1 MPADM
6 LTLPVETFYFDSL
19 QFLYHLALA
28 VLVGGALALS
38 VPGAPD
44 DLLAR
49 FDRLAIVALLLL
61 AVTSVLKAS
70 GFEVAEPRL
79 YARWIALGLLAVA
92 TLYGSVWARPVAR
105 ALRSTTP
112 AFDDLRADAPARR
125 ESAKLHGAARR
136 AMRLALSC
144 GLVALFLS

>member
-1 MPADM
+1 ME
-6 LTLPVETFYFDSL
+6 TLYFDVL
-19 QFLYHLALA
+19 QFLYHVALA
-28 VLVGGALALS
+28 ALVGGALALS
-38 VPGAPD
+38 AAGAPD

-49 FDRLAIVALLLL
+49 FDRLAILALLLL
-61 AVTSVLKAS
+61 AVTSVLKAT

-79 YARWIALGLLAVA
+79 YARWLALGLLAVA

-125 ESAKLHGAARR
+125 ESLKLYGAARR
-136 AMRLALSC
+136 AMRIAVFC